1 LCRVYIG
8 ICQNN
13 RKEEVNQMTAG
24 FVLLIGKVL
33 AAMASSI
40 AFLSNFTS
48 CVIFVNQPHMPE
60 RVRLMKK

>member
-1 LCRVYIG
+1 
-8 ICQNN
+8 
-13 RKEEVNQMTAG
+13 MTAG